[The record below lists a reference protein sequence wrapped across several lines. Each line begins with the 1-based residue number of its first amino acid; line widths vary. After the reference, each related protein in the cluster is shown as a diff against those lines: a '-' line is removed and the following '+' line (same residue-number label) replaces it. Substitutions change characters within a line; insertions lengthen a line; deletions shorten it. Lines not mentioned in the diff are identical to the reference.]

1 MIMSTVTLRTAEQ
14 GSFIIEFHGNLD
26 KRGSR
31 GYSTEAVFKEDVES
45 GNWTASMNIC
55 DMTPQESP
63 EAAGDRLSQYLL
75 AMSKAVKGRNIKHL
89 KMSTMFDGVSK

>member
-1 MIMSTVTLRTAEQ
+1 MSTVTLKIAEI
-14 GSFIIEFHGNLD
+14 GNFTIDFHGNLD
-26 KRGSR
+26 KRGST
-31 GYSTEAVFKEDVES
+31 GYRTEAVFKENDES

-55 DMTPQESP
+55 DMSPQESP

>member
-1 MIMSTVTLRTAEQ
+1 MSTVTLKIAEQ
-14 GSFIIEFHGNLD
+14 GNFTINFHGNLD

-31 GYSTEAVFKEDVES
+31 GYQTDAVFKEDDET
-45 GNWTASMNIC
+45 GNWTASMDIC

-63 EAAGDRLSQYLL
+63 EEAGDRLSQYLL

-89 KMSTMFDGVSK
+89 KMNTMFDGLSK